1 MNPRYLAFIHLFL
14 FDFYDFIFEQL
25 LCIRF
30 QEHRGEHSRNNVHS
44 HRAYN
49 LVEDIEINK
58 SNPSNKYLQAEIRNM
73 KEKVKGNG
81 SLGMRGVLVPTEME

>member
-1 MNPRYLAFIHLFL
+1 MNPRYLVFIHLFL

-49 LVEDIEINK
+49 LVEGIEINK